1 MGFVITILLVLIVA
15 GNFPGI
21 LQLLSIPFLPVF
33 FFKNGKVAIKE
44 GKQKDGILWYIAM
57 SLFLLLYLILIVI
70 IVCV

>member
-1 MGFVITILLVLIVA
+1 MGLVVTIILVLVIA

-21 LQLLSIPFLPVF
+21 FQLLSIPFLPVF
-33 FFKNGKVAIKE
+33 FFKNGKAAIKE
-44 GKQKDGILWYIAM
+44 GKQKDGIFWYIAM